1 MTNNLNEKKSAD
13 LLPCPNIRITV
24 CSGEIYVSWVWEN
37 AAT

>member
-13 LLPCPNIRITV
+13 LLPCPNIRIPV
-24 CSGEIYVSWVWEN
+24 YSGEISVSLVWEN